1 MIASLLEFLLLGAW
15 NRSQQK
21 RHDRSL
27 APPAPVM
34 APAPMQPPEDAVV
47 LGRTLPLVPG
57 QSESLLWL
65 ETAERCKHLAIT
77 GATGSGKTTALR
89 HLLRADF
96 GAHRATFLADFN
108 GDLMDG
114 ALALLAG
121 AATPEDL
128 SGRLL
133 LLDLR
138 DPSHL
143 PAFNVLQSS
152 GEGDDAYTR
161 ALSLLDAVR
170 RSSDSWGVQLQET
183 LLACFIA
190 LSESGF
196 TLLEV
201 EPLLSN
207 AAFRA
212 YVVARTRSDYARGFF
227 ARYEV
232 LSGDKQAA
240 WRGPVLN
247 KLSFLAHPDVRLL
260 LGQKNGFSFRRFDDV
275 PGHIVLMAFDRPRLQ
290 GAADTVAALLGASLL
305 QSVLGRARLPE
316 AARSFLHI
324 ALDEAQH
331 FAGEDLNVLLAE
343 GRRYGAALS
352 LAHQNLSQMPS
363 STSAIIR
370 NNCGTRLFF
379 ATGAPDAA
387 EIAREIVLDVP
398 ADAAQVPDVRELL
411 LTQPTGQCLVAR
423 RGQKAVA
430 ARILPPSSG
439 GASNAQ
445 IEAVRAVAR
454 TNWSRPRAAIEEEL
468 RGRARWI
475 AGLSRGVTTASPTP
489 PATNSEPGNA
499 RVPQPGETVTPPT
512 PQASPVAPPPSV
524 EVRSGGRGRTAP
536 QDGAKRPKEE

>member
-1 MIASLLEFLLLGAW
+1 VADLPRQPLG
-15 NRSQQK
+15 S
-21 RHDRSL
+21 
-27 APPAPVM
+27 
-34 APAPMQPPEDAVV
+34 VV
-47 LGRTLPLVPG
+47 LGHTLPLVPG
-57 QSESLLWL
+57 EVECPLWL
-65 ETAERCKHLAIT
+65 ETSERCLHLAIT

-96 GAHRATFLADFN
+96 GARRAAFLADFN

-114 ALALLAG
+114 ALGLLAG

-128 SGRLL
+128 KGRLL

-170 RSSDSWGVQLQET
+170 RGSDSWGVQLHET

-212 YVVARTRSDYARGFF
+212 HVVARTKSDYARGFF
-227 ARYEV
+227 ARYEA

-247 KLSFLAHPDVRLL
+247 KLAFLAHPDVRLL

-290 GAADTVAALLGASLL
+290 GAADAVAALLGASLL
-305 QSVLGRARLPE
+305 QTVLGRARLPE
-316 AARSFLHI
+316 AARPFLHI

-352 LAHQNLSQMPS
+352 LAHQNLSQMPPA
-363 STSAIIR
+363 TSAIIR

-387 EIAREIVLDVP
+387 EIAREIVFDVP
-398 ADAAQVPDVRELL
+398 PDAAEVPDVRERL
-411 LTQPTGQCLVAR
+411 LTQPTGECLVAR

-430 ARILPPSSG
+430 ARILPPPLDQ
-439 GASNAQ
+439 ASEAQ
-445 IEAVRAVAR
+445 IEAVRGVAR
-454 TNWSRPRAAIEEEL
+454 ENWSRPRAVIEEEL
-468 RGRARWI
+468 RQRARWI
-475 AGLSRGVTTASPTP
+475 ADLGRGTASASPGTGTPKAGTPETGAGMSCP
-489 PATNSEPGNA
+489 PAPQHGEP
-499 RVPQPGETVTPPT
+499 VTPQIP
-512 PQASPVAPPPSV
+512 PVAPAPGV

-536 QDGAKRPKEE
+536 QIGANRPKED

>member
-27 APPAPVM
+27 PPPAPVV
-34 APAPMQPPEDAVV
+34 APAPLPPPKDAVV

-57 QSESLLWL
+57 DSESVLWL

-89 HLLRADF
+89 HLLGADF
-96 GAHRATFLADFN
+96 SARRATFLADFN

-114 ALALLAG
+114 ALSLLAG
-121 AATPEDL
+121 AVAPQDL
-128 SGRLL
+128 QGRLL

-138 DPSHL
+138 DPSYL
-143 PAFNVLQSS
+143 PAFNVLQPS
-152 GEGDDAYTR
+152 GDGDDAYTR

-170 RSSDSWGVQLQET
+170 RGSDSWGVQLHET
-183 LLACFIA
+183 LLASFIA

-207 AAFRA
+207 AAFRVH
-212 YVVARTRSDYARGFF
+212 VVARTRSDYARGFF
-227 ARYEV
+227 ARYEA

-260 LGQKNGFSFRRFDDV
+260 LGQKKGFSFRRFDDV
-275 PGHIVLMAFDRPRLQ
+275 PGLIVLAAFDRPRLQ
-290 GAADTVAALLGASLL
+290 GAADVVAGLLGASLL
-305 QSVLGRARLPE
+305 QTVLGRARLPE
-316 AARSFLHI
+316 EARSFLHI

-363 STSAIIR
+363 STGAIIR

-387 EIAREIVLDVP
+387 EIAREIVFEVP

-423 RGQKAVA
+423 RGRKAVA
-430 ARILPPSSG
+430 ARILPPPSG
-439 GASNAQ
+439 QATGAQ
-445 IEAVRAVAR
+445 VEAVRAVAR
-454 TNWSRPRAAIEEEL
+454 KNWSRPRAAIEEEL
-468 RGRARWI
+468 RERARWI
-475 AGLSRGVTTASPTP
+475 AGLSRGVTTASPATP
-489 PATNSEPGNA
+489 ASNSELSDA
-499 RVPQPGETVTPPT
+499 REPQPG
-512 PQASPVAPPPSV
+512 APVAPPTAQASPGAPPPGV

-536 QDGAKRPKEE
+536 QAGVNRPREE

>member
-1 MIASLLEFLLLGAW
+1 MISSLLEFLLMGAW
-15 NRSQQK
+15 NRSRQK
-21 RHDRSL
+21 RHDRNLQTSV
-27 APPAPVM
+27 PVM
-34 APAPMQPPEDAVV
+34 APTPIALPKDAVT
-47 LGRTLPLVPG
+47 LGHTLPLVLG
-57 QSESLLWL
+57 ESESIFWL
-65 ETAERCKHLAIT
+65 DTGTRCLHLAIT

-96 GAHRATFLADFN
+96 GARRATFLADFN

-114 ALALLAG
+114 AIGLLAG

-128 SGRLL
+128 RGRLL

-143 PAFNVLQSS
+143 PAFNVLQSG

-170 RSSDSWGVQLQET
+170 RGSDSWGVQLHET

-207 AAFRA
+207 TAFRA
-212 YVVARTRSDYARGFF
+212 HVIARIKSDYARGFF
-227 ARYEV
+227 ARYEA

-260 LGQKNGFSFRRFDDV
+260 LGQKSGFSFRRFDDV
-275 PGHIVLMAFDRPRLQ
+275 PGLIVLMAFDRPRLQ
-290 GAADTVAALLGASLL
+290 SAADTVAALLGASLL

-316 AARSFLHI
+316 AARPFLHI

-363 STSAIIR
+363 ATSAIIR

-387 EIAREIVLDVP
+387 EIAREIVFDVP
-398 ADAAQVPDVRELL
+398 PDAAVVPDVRERL
-411 LTQPTGQCLVAR
+411 LTQPTGECLVAR

-430 ARILPPSSG
+430 ARILPPSPDQ
-439 GASNAQ
+439 ASEAQ
-445 IEAVRAVAR
+445 IEAVREVAR
-454 TNWSRPRAAIEEEL
+454 ENWSRSRAVIEEEL
-468 RGRARWI
+468 RQRTRWI
-475 AGLSRGVTTASPTP
+475 ANLGRGTASATPKTGTPETGTGMSCPPAPQHDEPATPRTP
-489 PATNSEPGNA
+489 PGAGATG
-499 RVPQPGETVTPPT
+499 
-512 PQASPVAPPPSV
+512 V
-524 EVRSGGRGRTAP
+524 EVRSGGRGHTAP
-536 QDGAKRPKEE
+536 QAGNNRPEEG